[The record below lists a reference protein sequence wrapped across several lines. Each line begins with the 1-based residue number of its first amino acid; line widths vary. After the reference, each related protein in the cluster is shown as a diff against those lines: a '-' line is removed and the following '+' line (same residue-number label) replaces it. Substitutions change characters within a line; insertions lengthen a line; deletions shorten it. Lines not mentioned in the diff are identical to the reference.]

1 MSLIAE
7 APGFL
12 QVFSDGTV
20 VRTAHRAAA
29 CSATSK
35 DVTIDPSK
43 PITARV
49 FLPSAAAH
57 PAQLPVL
64 LYFHGG
70 GFCIGSTTWLGYHV
84 FLENLSAATGA
95 IILSVDYRLAP
106 ENKLPAAY
114 DDCFAALQWLCSGVE
129 PWLDTADLSRVF
141 LAGDSAGGNIA
152 HNVAIKFVGEKN
164 TKISI
169 KGIIPIHPY
178 FGSKARTELEAEAGS
193 VEEVKMND
201 MFWKLS
207 LPDRADRD
215 FHSCN
220 FEKAEVEGGLFPAT
234 AVFVAG
240 MDFLKERGVMYAD
253 FLKKK
258 GVKNVCLHEAEE
270 EKHVFH
276 VWNPNSDAAVLLQNQ
291 IKNFMQS
298 F

>member
-7 APGFL
+7 APSFL

-49 FLPSAAAH
+49 FLPSAAAP
-57 PAQLPVL
+57 PAPLPVL

-84 FLENLSAATGA
+84 FLENLSAAAGA

-114 DDCFAALQWLCSGVE
+114 DDCFAALQWLSSGAE
-129 PWLDTADLSRVF
+129 PWLDAADLSRVF

-152 HNVAIKFVGEKN
+152 HNVAIKFIGEKIS
-164 TKISI
+164 KISI

-178 FGSKARTELEAEAGS
+178 FGSEARTELEAEAGS

-207 LPDRADRD
+207 LPDGADRD

-220 FEKAEVEGGLFPAT
+220 FEKAEVGWGLFPAT

-240 MDFLKERGVMYAD
+240 IDFLKERGVMYVD

-258 GVKNVCLHEAEE
+258 GVKNVLLHEAEE

-276 VWNPNSDAAVLLQNQ
+276 VWNPNSDAAVSLQNQ

>member
-7 APGFL
+7 APSFL

-20 VRTAHRAAA
+20 VRTDHRAAA

-49 FLPSAAAH
+49 FLPSAAAP
-57 PAQLPVL
+57 PAPLPVL

-84 FLENLSAATGA
+84 FLENRSAASGA
-95 IILSVDYRLAP
+95 IILSVNYRLAP
-106 ENKLPAAY
+106 ENKLPVAY
-114 DDCFAALQWLCSGVE
+114 DDCFAALQWLN
-129 PWLDTADLSRVF
+129 TADLSRVF

-152 HNVAIKFVGEKN
+152 HNVAIKLVGEKN

-178 FGSKARTELEAEAGS
+178 FGSEARTELEAEAGS

-207 LPDRADRD
+207 LPDGKDRD

-220 FEKAEVEGGLFPAT
+220 FERAEVEWGLFPAT
-234 AVFVAG
+234 AVFVAR
-240 MDFLKERGVMYAD
+240 MDFLKERGVMYED
-253 FLKKK
+253 YLKKK
-258 GVKNVCLHEAEE
+258 GVKNVRLHEAEE

-291 IKNFMQS
+291 IINFMQS